1 MCRHSLSEGYKAPR
15 IGECRYESTVIERSD
30 SRSFTLAKI
39 RAELD
44 QLAERRLYS
53 PPTSEER
60 RRWDELTALELTLIR
75 REPPDRDS

>member
-1 MCRHSLSEGYKAPR
+1 VA
-15 IGECRYESTVIERSD
+15 ERSD

-53 PPTSEER
+53 APTAEER
-60 RRWDELTALELTLIR
+60 RRWEELTEIELALLVQD
-75 REPPDRDS
+75 PPPSAERSG

>member
-1 MCRHSLSEGYKAPR
+1 M
-15 IGECRYESTVIERSD
+15 VERSD

-53 PPTSEER
+53 PPTADER
-60 RRWDELTALELTLIR
+60 RRWDELTALELTLLR
-75 REPPDRDS
+75 REPLDSNDTQA

>member
-1 MCRHSLSEGYKAPR
+1 M
-15 IGECRYESTVIERSD
+15 VERSD

-53 PPTSEER
+53 PPTVEER
-60 RRWDELTALELTLIR
+60 RRWEELTAIELALLA
-75 REPPDRDS
+75 PDPQTPGEHSG

>member
-1 MCRHSLSEGYKAPR
+1 M
-15 IGECRYESTVIERSD
+15 VERRD

-53 PPTSEER
+53 TPTPEER
-60 RRWDELTALELTLIR
+60 RRWEELTDIELTLLASD
-75 REPPDRDS
+75 PPAADDRPA